1 MTIEEEDFILE
12 YDDNCDRFDLSL
24 LYVKNAK
31 DPAKRSEEFKIYGH
45 SMPLESCLNKIIN
58 NRIAKKKN
66 VLNMQEYLA
75 EYKTERKKIY
85 ESVSLAPV
93 INKLTK
99 NTESKELDE

>member
-45 SMPLESCLNKIIN
+45 SMLLESCLNKIIN
-58 NRIAKKKN
+58 SRIAKRKN
-66 VLNMQEYLA
+66 VLNMQEVL
-75 EYKTERKKIY
+75 KKW
-85 ESVSLAPV
+85 E
-93 INKLTK
+93 
-99 NTESKELDE
+99 